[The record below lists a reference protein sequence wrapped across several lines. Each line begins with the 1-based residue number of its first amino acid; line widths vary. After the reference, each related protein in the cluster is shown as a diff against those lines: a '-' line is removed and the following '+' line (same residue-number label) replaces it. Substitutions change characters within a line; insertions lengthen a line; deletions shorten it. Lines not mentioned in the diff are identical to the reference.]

1 MEAQMLLK
9 FASRYT
15 REAILLFILA
25 SLLVPMNARGSA
37 GPRAR
42 STHVHVAKIAPRPQ
56 DVATLDG
63 IISAFYDVVSGPA
76 GQPRQWSRDSTL
88 YVPGA
93 LFIATEVGKD
103 GKPYHKIMTHQQL
116 VDTYNS
122 SVVSLGFY
130 EQEIHRVT
138 TRYGTIAHVMSTYV
152 ERRTAHGPLIGR
164 GVNSIEL
171 FYDGKRWWIV
181 SDLWDEERRGNPLP
195 KALLP

>member
-1 MEAQMLLK
+1 LEAQKMPK
-9 FASRYT
+9 FARRYT
-15 REAILLFILA
+15 REAIFLSILT
-25 SLLVPMNARGSA
+25 SLLVPMNVRGSGSPGA
-37 GPRAR
+37 
-42 STHVHVAKIAPRPQ
+42 STAHVRVAKIAPRPQ
-56 DVATLDG
+56 DVATLNG

-88 YVPGA
+88 YVPGV

-103 GKPYHKIMTHQQL
+103 GKPYHKIMSHQGL

-122 SVVSLGFY
+122 SLVSQGFY

-152 ERRTAHGPLIGR
+152 MRRTAHGPVIGR

-171 FYDGKRWWIV
+171 YFDGKRWWIV
-181 SDLWDEERRGNPLP
+181 SNLWDEERKGNPIP
-195 KALLP
+195 KSLLP

>member
-1 MEAQMLLK
+1 MLK

-15 REAILLFILA
+15 REAIFLSLLA
-25 SLLVPMNARGSA
+25 SLLAPMTARGSA
-37 GPRAR
+37 GPGAR
-42 STHVHVAKIAPRPQ
+42 TAHVRVAKIAPRPH

-63 IISAFYDVVSGPA
+63 IIRASYDVISGSA
-76 GQPRQWSRDSTL
+76 GQQRQWARDRTL
-88 YVPGA
+88 YVPGV

-103 GKPYHKIMTHQQL
+103 GKPYHKIMSHQQL

-122 SVVSLGFY
+122 SLVSQGFY

-152 ERRTAHGPLIGR
+152 MRRTLHGPLISR
-164 GVNSIEL
+164 GVNSLEL

-181 SDLWDEERRGNPLP
+181 TDIWDEERPGNPLP
-195 KALLP
+195 KSLLP